1 MLIMN
6 EDIKITRLQDNL
18 SSLRKLA
25 GWTAEGLGNQLG
37 VTKQTISNLET
48 KKTPMNKMQYIA
60 IRAVF
65 EKRCYELGENQILK
79 QAIEIL
85 VDKDID
91 DVTGNEYVNIKNG
104 FAEAANAAAS
114 GVSVAALKGIINTI
128 IPGAAIVFAVSD
140 ILEHVN
146 LSWLELNENKKK

>member
-1 MLIMN
+1 MN

-25 GWTAEGLGNQLG
+25 GWTAEELGNQLG

-48 KKTPMNKMQYIA
+48 KKTQMNRMQYIA

-79 QAIEIL
+79 QAIDIL
-85 VDKDID
+85 VDRDID
-91 DVTGNEYVNIKNG
+91 GTEYANMKNG
-104 FAEAANAAAS
+104 FYETANAAAS
-114 GVSVAALKGIINTI
+114 GVSFTALQGIMNSF
-128 IPGAAIVFAVSD
+128 IPGAFLVSVVSD
-140 ILEHVN
+140 FLENIN
-146 LSWLELNENKKK
+146 LPWLELNKKK